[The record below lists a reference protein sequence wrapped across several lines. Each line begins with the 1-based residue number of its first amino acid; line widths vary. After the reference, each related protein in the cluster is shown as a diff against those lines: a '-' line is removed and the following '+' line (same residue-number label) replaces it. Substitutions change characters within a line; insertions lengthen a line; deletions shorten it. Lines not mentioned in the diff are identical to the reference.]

1 MLYGQKA
8 LSPSPQLT
16 DVIEYCKY
24 CKWLVQYHTP
34 LLCKL
39 TSIVKNTWINCERNR
54 NKTKIFFAKAL
65 FAFIAKK
72 NRVWHLQR
80 NWKFCTYKFFV
91 FVTLFAPKTCNSFCV
106 TKNVTYQ
113 RNYSWSCSPNNMTQR
128 SIPLRNKDFCCLTK
142 TSRPP
147 NLLDSIFEFWWHLR
161 EFR

>member
-1 MLYGQKA
+1 M
-8 LSPSPQLT
+8 
-16 DVIEYCKY
+16 
-24 CKWLVQYHTP
+24 
-34 LLCKL
+34 
-39 TSIVKNTWINCERNR
+39 NCERNR

-142 TSRPP
+142 IFLTVSLNFGDTWE
-147 NLLDSIFEFWWHLR
+147 NLGSFLMTDCFAKQINFFKMQTGQKRSHPLLPHQKRNKIPFIISEKLYK
-161 EFR
+161 

>member
-1 MLYGQKA
+1 MAKK
-8 LSPSPQLT
+8 PSLPAPNILT
-16 DVIEYCKY
+16 WLN

-39 TSIVKNTWINCERNR
+39 TSVVKNTWIVKGIEIKRKFSLQKPC
-54 NKTKIFFAKAL
+54 L
-65 FAFIAKK
+65 HLLPKK
-72 NRVWHLQR
+72 KKVWHLQR

-142 TSRPP
+142 NSRPP
-147 NLLDSIFEFWWHLR
+147 NLLDSIFEFWWHMR